1 LKILVTSTFV
11 TPFITEDLKIL
22 RKHWEVEH
30 LMVRGAG
37 ALPAI
42 ARGVR
47 RSDIVYTW
55 FASTY
60 AAAAV
65 ASARVLHRR
74 SVIAIGGADVA
85 GIDEIGYGIWV
96 SPWKSRLVSYAL
108 KKADMVLAVDPFL
121 KEEAIRRAGYDGRNI
136 EYLPTGYDSTFWS
149 PGGERTNSVLTV
161 AVCDSE
167 ARMRVKGVDLLID
180 TVRCLPG
187 TKFLLIGIQEP
198 HASLL
203 RALAPGNLEI
213 RGRVSREELLALY
226 RGSRVYCQPSR
237 LEGLPGSVC
246 EAMLCG
252 CVPVCTDVGGM
263 RTPVS
268 GHGFLVP
275 WGDPGTLAA
284 AITEAMAGPPA
295 GGLGGRESIAS
306 RFTLERREQG
316 LVRLIGGLAA

>member
-1 LKILVTSTFV
+1 
-11 TPFITEDLKIL
+11 
-22 RKHWEVEH
+22 
-30 LMVRGAG
+30 MVRGAG

-316 LVRLIGGLAA
+316 LMNLIGGLAG

>member
-1 LKILVTSTFV
+1 
-11 TPFITEDLKIL
+11 
-22 RKHWEVEH
+22 
-30 LMVRGAG
+30 MVRGAG

-42 ARGVR
+42 ALGVR

-203 RALAPGNLEI
+203 RARAPANLEI

-284 AITEAMAGPPA
+284 AITEAMARPPA
-295 GGLGGRESIAS
+295 GGIGGRESIAS

-316 LVRLIGGLAA
+316 LMKLIGGLAG